1 MQIQLWRLA
10 TIALLLPV
18 LTSCQT
24 KSNAS
29 STEVREALKPL
40 EDTSA
45 ALKIEFCRGQ
55 TPQEVPPEIY
65 NALDEFSRKYV
76 RNNTQQWLDAGCRI

>member
-1 MQIQLWRLA
+1 MQLLRLA
-10 TIALLLPV
+10 TIAVLLPV

-29 STEVREALKPL
+29 LTEVREATKPL
-40 EDTSA
+40 EDNAA
-45 ALKIEFCRGQ
+45 ALKLEFCRGQ

-65 NALDEFSRKYV
+65 NVLDEFSRKYV
-76 RNNTQQWLDAGCRI
+76 RNNAQQWLDAGCRI

>member
-1 MQIQLWRLA
+1 MRMQLSRLA
-10 TIALLLPV
+10 TITLLLPL

-24 KSNAS
+24 KSNAYS
-29 STEVREALKPL
+29 VEVREAVKPL
-40 EDTSA
+40 EDNAA
-45 ALKIEFCRGQ
+45 ALKLEFCRGQ

-76 RNNTQQWLDAGCRI
+76 RNNAQQWLDAGCQI